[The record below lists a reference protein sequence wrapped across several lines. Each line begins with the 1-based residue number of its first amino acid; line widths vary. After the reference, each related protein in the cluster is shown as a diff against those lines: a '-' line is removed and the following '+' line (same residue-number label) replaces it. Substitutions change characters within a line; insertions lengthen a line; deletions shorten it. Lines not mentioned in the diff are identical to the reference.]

1 MKRETLDRLR
11 GAIITS
17 PKLKFYTS
25 RIAIAVGATGERP
38 FLTQQSGYIKPEE
51 KLYEKMVAQ
60 FIRRIL
66 EDQPHDKR
74 KILEG
79 ALDAL
84 R

>member
-1 MKRETLDRLR
+1 MKRIPDRTL
-11 GAIITS
+11 GAVITS
-17 PKLKFYTS
+17 PKLRLYTW
-25 RIAIAVGATGERP
+25 RTAVAVGVNHDGP
-38 FLTQQSGYIKPEE
+38 FLSREQGYIWPEE

-66 EDQPHDKR
+66 EDQPRDKR